1 MGRNDPT
8 QDEID
13 AKNICCK
20 YLGYDE
26 KTLFVSDSPD
36 LQDTI
41 TNIGIEVRHV
51 MNKIDGKN
59 NALVQSN
66 YNSQR
71 SIEEKNIA
79 LKKMN
84 VDGINLDL
92 GFMHIFCDGRLR
104 DMKDFYE
111 HQVREFVNAYED
123 KLCKLNSGNY
133 KMFKENNLFLF
144 CDYYNKEQ
152 IDEAL
157 KNLSQNLK
165 AGKYYNF
172 SNKFNFIYAYAFKNI
187 YVIDSC
193 FKIIRECDHTK

>member
-41 TNIGIEVRHV
+41 TNIGIEVRNV

-104 DMKDFYE
+104 DIKVFYE
-111 HQVREFVNAYED
+111 HQVIEFVNAYEE
-123 KLCKLNSGNY
+123 KLRKLNSGNY
-133 KMFKENNLFLF
+133 KMFKQNNLFLF
-144 CDYYNKEQ
+144 CDNFNKEQ

-157 KNLSQNLK
+157 KNLSKNLQDR
-165 AGKYYNF
+165 KYDIF
-172 SNKFNFIYAYAFKNI
+172 SNKFSFIYAYAFKNI

-193 FKIIRECDHTK
+193 FKIISECDHTK